1 MILITDAD
9 YSRMNIEFSNKFRIM
24 SDMIQDSLVR
34 AMEFYEMNQS
44 GLTDTRILSPEKF
57 EEILKV
63 KNQMRKKQ
71 YLDYVMLKIAAG
83 DDKAKLRE
91 QSVRLTGLVRE
102 NDVLGIGK
110 DGNLYPSPVADRKK

>member
-1 MILITDAD
+1 
-9 YSRMNIEFSNKFRIM
+9 MNR
-24 SDMIQDSLVR
+24 
-34 AMEFYEMNQS
+34 S
-44 GLTDTRILSPEKF
+44 GLTDTRILPPEKF

-63 KNQMRKKQ
+63 KNQMKKRQ

-110 DGNLYPSPVADRKK
+110 DGNLYLLLSQTGKNDLSTVAKRLEDKGIMFEEVSGQE